1 LLLDSR
7 CERNILLDNILPALR
22 EMGLAYDIEVT
33 FVDMRWGI
41 SDDHTIDHKTWDE
54 CRREIERC
62 KENSSGLF
70 FISLQS
76 DKYGYRPL
84 PRKIDKRS
92 FEDRLDTCED
102 EVLKELAREWYIS
115 DANQVPETLVLKKL
129 ETVGDK
135 DFFGRVLPSLR
146 DLLVGIRFD
155 KGACRD
161 VACGKSVSEWEVKF
175 ALKNDDDAERALWI
189 RREFTSEMTIDDRNY
204 SDVGSDPHMAAMLR
218 DLRSFMTRKFNKTA
232 TAGRVHLHNN
242 ISYYSLTGQD
252 GYFQRYCKAWEVKT
266 LAALT
271 EELNAIIRLR
281 WQWDIDGCDMG
292 LSGHVA
298 AEFLHHAKWA
308 HDLCCEFFG
317 REALLGAAMA
327 LVAVPNRRVVDPR
340 NAYARAAIQQSG
352 QEATGRFNGISFA
365 VTGAPGSGK

>member
-1 LLLDSR
+1 
-7 CERNILLDNILPALR
+7 
-22 EMGLAYDIEVT
+22 M
-33 FVDMRWGI
+33 DMRWGI
-41 SDDHTIDHKTWDE
+41 SDEHTIDHKTWDE

-84 PRKIDKRS
+84 PRKIDKQSLEERV
-92 FEDRLDTCED
+92 RTCED
-102 EVLKELAREWYIS
+102 EAAKELAREWYIVDS
-115 DANQVPETLVLKKL
+115 NNTPEIFVLKKL
-129 ETVGDK
+129 ESVDDK
-135 DFFGRVLPSLR
+135 NYFDRVLPTLR
-146 DLLVGIRFD
+146 NLLLGIRFD

-189 RREFTSEMTIDDRNY
+189 RREFAGEIESGDKNY
-204 SDVGSDPHMAAMLR
+204 SDGSDDPHVAALLR
-218 DLRSFMTRKFNKTA
+218 DLKGYMTRKIGKA
-232 TAGRVHLHNN
+232 HTAGRIHVHND
-242 ISYYSLTGQD
+242 ISYYALTGQNGD
-252 GYFQRYCKAWEVKT
+252 YQRYCEAWEVST
-266 LAALT
+266 LEALT

-292 LSGHVA
+292 LAGHVA

-308 HDLCCEFFG
+308 HDVCCEFFG
-317 REALLGAAMA
+317 RENLLNEAMA
-327 LVAVPNRRVVDPR
+327 LMMVPNRRVVDPR

-352 QEATGRFNGISFA
+352 KESSGRYNGISFA